1 MPFLGATPLLSYL
14 GLFIYARFPI
24 ERLQNQGCQDR
35 DSAGANGP
43 SLWGATQGGL
53 LRSRIS
59 LYPERALKPRAVR
72 ISSCR
77 NVTVAQV
84 KTDWMLWIVIC
95 DVSCC
100 NVMIFV
106 MVDVTVFDF

>member
-1 MPFLGATPLLSYL
+1 MRNCL
-14 GLFIYARFPI
+14 
-24 ERLQNQGCQDR
+24 
-35 DSAGANGP
+35 
-43 SLWGATQGGL
+43 
-53 LRSRIS
+53 S

-72 ISSCR
+72 ISNCTS
-77 NVTVAQV
+77 VSVAQV

-106 MVDVTVFDF
+106 VVDVTVFDF